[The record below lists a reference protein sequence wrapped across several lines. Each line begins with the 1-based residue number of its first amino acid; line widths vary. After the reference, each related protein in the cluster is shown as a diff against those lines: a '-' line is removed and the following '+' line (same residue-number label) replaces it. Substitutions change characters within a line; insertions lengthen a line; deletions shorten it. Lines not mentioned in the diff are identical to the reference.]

1 MIVPSRQKRSSVV
14 VVPALVVGIL
24 ATIIV
29 ALHGWAHLRAIGL
42 LLRIQNPQNP
52 VMLAKIDRSPVEET
66 MTEVPTPSGA
76 IRARLYV
83 PINNRSAPGMVVIHG
98 MHHLGINEPRLVAF
112 SRAIASSGIR
122 VLTPELLS
130 LTDYRVDRA
139 SIDLIGYS
147 AESLAKN
154 VEGKVGVLGLS
165 FAGGLSLIAATDPRF
180 APYVNFVLAMGAHDD
195 LERVSRFL
203 VTNRI
208 QRPDG
213 SILETQAHEYGALI
227 LIYSHLEDFF
237 PSADVPTAH
246 DALRLF
252 LWEKVEESRKV
263 AQRLSPASQQTMELL
278 YDHHQDTLSKQ
289 IEQVIIQHQ
298 AEMAAVSPHGKLGS
312 LRVPI
317 LLLHGAEDSVIPPSE
332 LLWLQQDVP
341 HKALRAALISP
352 LFSHVDM
359 RNKSP
364 LMDTVRLVHF
374 MAQIFELTDG
384 AEPLS
389 STAKN

>member
-1 MIVPSRQKRSSVV
+1 
-14 VVPALVVGIL
+14 
-24 ATIIV
+24 
-29 ALHGWAHLRAIGL
+29 
-42 LLRIQNPQNP
+42 
-52 VMLAKIDRSPVEET
+52 
-66 MTEVPTPSGA
+66 
-76 IRARLYV
+76 
-83 PINNRSAPGMVVIHG
+83 MVVIHG